1 MPDVRNCKRCGRI
14 YNYLGGIPI
23 CPICKDEDEKDFQRV
38 KKYLYENPKATMS
51 EVASNLE
58 ISIEKIKRFLREER
72 LEIVGDDVIVGLEC
86 ERCGKRIKTGR
97 FCEDCNKDLALG
109 FTKAARKLEEQV
121 NVKSKDS
128 PIGGGLRYLS
138 KIVKKDEQKKKRGG
152 K

>member
-58 ISIEKIKRFLREER
+58 ISIEKIKRFLKKDWKL
-72 LEIVGDDVIVGLEC
+72 LEMMLIVGLEC
-86 ERCGKRIKTGR
+86 ESVVT
-97 FCEDCNKDLALG
+97 NKNWSFL
-109 FTKAARKLEEQV
+109 
-121 NVKSKDS
+121 
-128 PIGGGLRYLS
+128 
-138 KIVKKDEQKKKRGG
+138 
-152 K
+152 